1 MIFVTDL
8 INEFMQALL
17 SLDRLATQKLLK
29 ENTRQTTPI
38 KFIEDVVVVALEQ
51 IGTEWQKGNIAL
63 SQVYMGGRI
72 CEDLVDEILPP
83 DDPDRKG
90 QPRMAICVLSDHHK
104 LGKTIVYSLLR
115 ASGFELSDF
124 GTIEVDE
131 LVEFVKIE
139 KIKILLISVLMLPS
153 ALMVKKV
160 KERLDD
166 MGLDVKIVVGG
177 APFRFDSQ
185 LWQEVGADAMCATAS
200 ESVSTINKLIGSVI

>member
-1 MIFVTDL
+1 MTDL

-29 ENTRQTTPI
+29 EHTRQTTPI

-160 KERLDD
+160 KERLYD

>member
-1 MIFVTDL
+1 MTDL